1 MTPDKDIQRFL
12 QVGHAEGISYLVL
25 LGIAMPLKYF
35 FDLPQAVRM
44 VGSLHGILFVA
55 FIFMIA
61 WLVVQKKMSILSA
74 VKAFVLSLVPFG
86 TFYLN
91 RLVAQ

>member
-25 LGIAMPLKYF
+25 LGVSMPLKYF
-35 FDLPQAVRM
+35 FDMPQAVRL

-55 FIFMIA
+55 FMFMIA
-61 WLVVQKKMSILSA
+61 WLVVQKKMTLLGA

-86 TFYLN
+86 TFYLK
-91 RLVAQ
+91 RII

>member
-1 MTPDKDIQRFL
+1 MLHDKDIQRFL

-25 LGIAMPLKYF
+25 LGVAMPLKYLF
-35 FDLPQAVRM
+35 NIPEAVRI

-55 FIFMIA
+55 FMFMIA
-61 WLVVQKKMSILSA
+61 WLVVQKKMTLIEA

-86 TFYLN
+86 TFYLR
-91 RLVAQ
+91 RLVAR

>member
-25 LGIAMPLKYF
+25 LGVAMPLKYF
-35 FDLPQAVRM
+35 LNIPEAVRI

-55 FIFMIA
+55 FVFMIA
-61 WLVVQKKMSILSA
+61 WLVVQKKMSMLSA

-91 RLVAQ
+91 RLFVR

>member
-91 RLVAQ
+91 RLVAR

>member
-25 LGIAMPLKYF
+25 LGVAMPLKYF
-35 FDLPQAVRM
+35 FDIPQAVRL

-55 FIFMIA
+55 FMFMIA
-61 WLVVQKKMSILSA
+61 WLVVQKKMTLLGA

-86 TFYLN
+86 TFYLK
-91 RLVAQ
+91 RII

>member
-35 FDLPQAVRM
+35 FDLPQAVRI

-91 RLVAQ
+91 RLVIR

>member
-25 LGIAMPLKYF
+25 LVIAMPLKYF

-61 WLVVQKKMSILSA
+61 WLLVQKKMTLMGA

-91 RLVAQ
+91 RLVAR

>member
-35 FDLPQAVRM
+35 LNIPEAVRI

-55 FIFMIA
+55 FVFMIA
-61 WLVVQKKMSILSA
+61 WLVVQKKMSVMGG

-91 RLVAQ
+91 RIR

>member
-12 QVGHAEGISYLVL
+12 QVGHAEGVSYLVL
-25 LGIAMPLKYF
+25 LGVAMPLKYF
-35 FDLPQAVRM
+35 LNIPEAVRI

-55 FIFMIA
+55 FVFMIA
-61 WLVVQKKMSILSA
+61 WLVVQKKMSMLSA

-91 RLVAQ
+91 RLFVR

>member
-35 FDLPQAVRM
+35 FDFPQAVRI

-61 WLVVQKKMSILSA
+61 WFVVQKKMSILSA

-91 RLVAQ
+91 RLVAR

>member
-35 FDLPQAVRM
+35 FDMPQAVRL

-55 FIFMIA
+55 FMFMIA
-61 WLVVQKKMSILSA
+61 WLVVQKKMTLLGA

-86 TFYLN
+86 TFYLK
-91 RLVAQ
+91 RII

>member
-1 MTPDKDIQRFL
+1 MTADKDIQRFL

-25 LGIAMPLKYF
+25 LGIAMPMKYF

-61 WLVVQKKMSILSA
+61 WLLVQKKMTLMGA

-86 TFYLN
+86 TFYLT
-91 RLVAQ
+91 RLVAR

>member
-25 LGIAMPLKYF
+25 LGVAMPLKYF
-35 FDLPQAVRM
+35 FDIPQAVRL

-55 FIFMIA
+55 FMFMIA
-61 WLVVQKKMSILSA
+61 WLVVQKKMTLLGA

-91 RLVAQ
+91 RLVAR

>member
-25 LGIAMPLKYF
+25 LVIAMPLKYF

-91 RLVAQ
+91 RLVAR

>member
-25 LGIAMPLKYF
+25 LGVAMPLKYF
-35 FDLPQAVRM
+35 FDMPQAVRL

-55 FIFMIA
+55 FMFMIA
-61 WLVVQKKMSILSA
+61 WLVVQKKMTLLGA

-86 TFYLN
+86 TFYLK
-91 RLVAQ
+91 RII

>member
-35 FDLPQAVRM
+35 FDFPQAVRI

-91 RLVAQ
+91 RLVVR